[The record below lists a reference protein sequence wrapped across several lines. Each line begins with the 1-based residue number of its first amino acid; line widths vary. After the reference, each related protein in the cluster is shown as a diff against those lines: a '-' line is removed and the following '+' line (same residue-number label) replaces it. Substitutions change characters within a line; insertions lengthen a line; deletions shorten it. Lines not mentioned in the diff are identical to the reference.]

1 MTVKT
6 GKKNGNGRNS
16 SNNHQKPKT
25 YSGVV
30 KDIQGKKVTA
40 KVFMKEDNHDNSIK
54 YGTILIIAVLAGLAA
69 TFSSVGNAIVDFFS
83 FNGMSASGIW
93 IMLAAI
99 AGTAGFVLAILD
111 KKTKGKY

>member
-1 MTVKT
+1 MAE
-6 GKKNGNGRNS
+6 KNSKNKGNGRNRNS
-16 SNNHQKPKT
+16 SQKPKT

-30 KDIQGKKVTA
+30 KDPQSKKINGRVYL
-40 KVFMKEDNHDNSIK
+40 KEDNQDNSIK
-54 YGTILIIAVLAGLAA
+54 YGTILVIAVLAGLAA